1 MKPFLVL
8 AMAASLVTAA
18 TAGAQSEKT
27 VSAPKRAARV
37 GVLYPGVD
45 NSVFR
50 GNFDGFRQGLAA
62 AGYVEGRN
70 LTIQVR
76 AGDGRILGQLAT
88 ELTDLHPDL
97 IVAVGRPGVVAMH
110 KATSTI
116 PLVAMDL
123 ESDPVASGFVQTVPR
138 PGGNLTGVF
147 MDFPELAGKW
157 LEILKTAVPSL
168 ARVAVLWDP
177 AGGPAQLDAARH
189 AAQTLKLALHPVEA
203 RSVAEIGPA
212 FDAATRE
219 RPNGMIVLTS
229 PIFSSGRQTIA
240 EQSAHHRLPTLVPFG
255 GYVKDGGLVAYGPDV
270 PTMYTQA
277 AAIAVKILGGT
288 PPRELPVERP
298 TTFTLSL
305 NLKTAKMLGL
315 TIPQSLLLRA
325 NDVIE

>member
-8 AMAASLVTAA
+8 VVAASLVTATMA
-18 TAGAQSEKT
+18 AAQSEKAAP
-27 VSAPKRAARV
+27 APKKAARV
-37 GVLYPGVD
+37 GILYPGVD
-45 NSVFR
+45 NTVFR
-50 GNFDGFRQGLAA
+50 NNFEGFREGLAA
-62 AGYVEGRN
+62 AGYIEGRN
-70 LTIQVR
+70 LTLQVR
-76 AGDGRILGQLAT
+76 SGDGRALGPLAT
-88 ELTDLHPDL
+88 ELANLHLDL
-97 IVAVGRPGVVAMH
+97 IVGVGRPGVVAMH
-110 KATSTI
+110 NATSTV

-177 AGGPAQLDAARH
+177 AGGPAQLAAARH

-212 FDAATRE
+212 FDTAMRE

-229 PIFSSGRQTIA
+229 PIFSSGRQDIA
-240 EQSAHHRLPTLVPFG
+240 EHAARHRLPTLVPFG

-270 PTMYTQA
+270 PTMYKQA

-288 PPRELPVERP
+288 SPRDLPIERP

-305 NLKTAKMLGL
+305 NLKTAKALGL

>member
-8 AMAASLVTAA
+8 AVAGSLLAATMAA
-18 TAGAQSEKT
+18 AQSEKG
-27 VSAPKRAARV
+27 VPSPKKAVRI

-45 NSVFR
+45 NAVFR
-50 GNFDGFRQGLAA
+50 SNFEGFRQGLAD

-70 LTIQVR
+70 LSLQVR
-76 AGDGRILGQLAT
+76 AGDGRVLGPLAA
-88 ELTDLHPDL
+88 ELANLHPDL
-97 IVAVGRPGVVAMH
+97 ILGVGRPGVVAMH
-110 KATSTI
+110 EATSAI

-177 AGGPAQLDAARH
+177 AGGPAQLDAARQ
-189 AAQTLKLALHPVEA
+189 AAHTLKLVLHPVEA
-203 RSVAEIGPA
+203 RSVAEIGAA
-212 FDAATRE
+212 FDAAMRE

-240 EQSAHHRLPTLVPFG
+240 EHAARHRLPALVPFT
-255 GYVKDGGLVAYGPDV
+255 GYTKDGGLVAYGPEV
-270 PTMYTQA
+270 PTMYRQA
-277 AAIAVKILGGT
+277 AAIAVKILAGAS
-288 PPRELPVERP
+288 PKELPIERP

-305 NLKTAKMLGL
+305 NLKTAKALGL